1 MEKTGKRIDW
11 FIKLNPDIDDF
22 KKEIWKDIPGNKK
35 VECAWEM
42 VVEAM
47 ALKKTPEK
55 LKFQKVLRL
64 PNKPQSPKL

>member
-1 MEKTGKRIDW
+1 MEKTVKRDDW
-11 FIKLNPDIDDF
+11 FIRLNPNIDDLRR
-22 KKEIWKDIPGNKK
+22 EIWKNIPNNKK

-64 PNKPQSPKL
+64 QNESSIS